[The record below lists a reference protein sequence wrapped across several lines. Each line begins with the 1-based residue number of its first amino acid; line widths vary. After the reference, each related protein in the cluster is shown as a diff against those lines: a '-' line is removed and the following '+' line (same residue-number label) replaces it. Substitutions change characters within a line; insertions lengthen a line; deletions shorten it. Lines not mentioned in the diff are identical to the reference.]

1 MAPPE
6 LFAQPI
12 SRTDVMLNRYTRPV
26 TNRLFTPPAK
36 GLLKLGLS
44 PDAVTLIGT
53 AGVVAGALIF
63 YPQGRFLA
71 GTLFITAFVFSDNL
85 DGVMARLSGRTS
97 PWGAFLD
104 SVLDRFGDAAIF
116 IGLALY
122 FAGTGDNLRLA
133 SLSLACLALG
143 AIVPY
148 AKARAESQGYT
159 ADVGIAERAD
169 RLVAILVTVGLVG
182 LFGLPMVVLEVVL
195 WLLALASGWTVVQ
208 RIREVHRQARPSSPT
223 PA

>member
-1 MAPPE
+1 
-6 LFAQPI
+6 
-12 SRTDVMLNRYTRPV
+12 MLNRYTRPV
-26 TNRLFTPPAK
+26 TNRLFTPPARA
-36 GLLKLGLS
+36 LLRLGLT
-44 PDAVTLIGT
+44 PDAVTFIGT

-71 GTLFITAFVFSDNL
+71 GTLFITAFVFSDSL

-116 IGLALY
+116 IGLAMY
-122 FAGTGDNLRLA
+122 FAGDGDDMRRA
-133 SLSLACLALG
+133 ALSLACLALG
-143 AIVPY
+143 SIVPY
-148 AKARAESQGYT
+148 TKARAESQGYT

-182 LFGLPMVVLEVVL
+182 LFGLPIVVLEVML
-195 WLLALASGWTVVQ
+195 WLLALASGWTVVE
-208 RIREVHRQARPSSPT
+208 RVREVRRQARPS
-223 PA
+223 PAPPA

>member
-1 MAPPE
+1 
-6 LFAQPI
+6 
-12 SRTDVMLNRYTRPV
+12 MLNRYTRPV

-36 GLLKLGLS
+36 GLLRLGLT
-44 PDAVTLIGT
+44 PDAVTLLGT

-71 GTLFITAFVFSDNL
+71 GTLLITAFVFSDSI
-85 DGVMARLSGRTS
+85 DGVMARLSGRTG

-116 IGLALY
+116 IGLAMY
-122 FAGTGDNLRLA
+122 FAGDGDNLRLA
-133 SLSLACLALG
+133 ALSLACLALG
-143 AIVPY
+143 GIVPY
-148 AKARAESQGYT
+148 TKARAESQGYT

-182 LFGLPMVVLEVVL
+182 LFDLPIVVLEVVL
-195 WLLALASGWTVVQ
+195 WLLALASGWTVIE
-208 RIREVHRQARPSSPT
+208 RIREVRRQARPS
-223 PA
+223 PAQPA